1 MTALRHRMLEDMQ
14 VRNLSPHTQRGTVK
28 LRASILILCPT
39 CRVHESTAIFCGSI
53 TQVFVNLTL
62 PCPWAQELAMTV
74 FDEQTGGPP
83 RGRWH
88 PGSHSHRNTRDA
100 ISVQMANT
108 TTRAAT
114 SPTWADQVLPCQIPE
129 SNDTA

>member
-1 MTALRHRMLEDMQ
+1 MPNMPCS
-14 VRNLSPHTQRGTVK
+14 RNDRNILWVDHPSFRQFDTTVS
-28 LRASILILCPT
+28 R
-39 CRVHESTAIFCGSI
+39 
-53 TQVFVNLTL
+53 
-62 PCPWAQELAMTV
+62 AQELAMTV